1 MAVLASFEEDDYR
14 EIVDYDDLYFDE
26 HFDDDDCDDS
36 RTLLF
41 WFYWQPVITM
51 IAVVT
56 ISVLYYWL
64 LASSRRRRRGRSI
77 VVDTTTSE
85 QISRPQR
92 AASPIVT
99 VSNQAKEAEIVHI
112 KRSLKQDH
120 NFGNFDP
127 ISSPNKRPPHFEQ
140 QCIAAAE
147 MHQREICADDFLQL
161 SLQNDCLKDRND
173 VVLLQSREMAL
184 NSCAM
189 MKSLP
194 NDDESGV
201 FEKQIEHSESAFANM
216 QLLVNSERESEK
228 HDQNSSDEE
237 GLDKFHFTLF
247 LRNSS
252 SDERSFSEE
261 KSITNDRDNNNV
273 ALFVVSS
280 SNQTRHAQS
289 DDTPNLESSST
300 TTTVS
305 NIEAATAAV
314 SSSSFDLEK
323 PLLPLDDVAFSN
335 AFTIVQLAQ
344 NSSDHQQYAETEPL
358 NLHPESNN
366 HSTNPIE
373 TFKHDEKYHPNGL
386 ATINNN
392 STILLT
398 DSVVF
403 TESQNFAK
411 SVGIL
416 PDDEDISV
424 EFFQNPPSS
433 AHFQE
438 SDSTFSDNFYSKMD
452 ITSFRDTD
460 SPVADFCQKPVD
472 NEVQLA
478 EVDSTKK
485 TTTEPNSDDVE
496 EKNTDNLSRQSE
508 LLLTVNNDNRTTYLN
523 TESAE
528 FSDTPREISSVNDVD
543 LVEVEKIARKN
554 EKMLRKITKNKHGEA
569 DDKNSTTNVGKKEF
583 IQLHSVSSEHEKI
596 SSTDFPQSD
605 ELFIASKAALERS
618 EKTNLTL
625 TLEQLL
631 FDESAQKDDVEKGQP
646 LLTEVVLQQASS
658 AVSSTQ
664 SVDDEKMKLHAKD
677 KDTKFV
683 MFHTRNSENNLQHSI
698 STECSSTGAASTAS
712 EPTSDCMSC
721 TDGRN
726 LELYV
731 VDCDVKKQEG
741 DEKDENEQSQN
752 EVYCNKGGERRRR
765 RRRRRGRKH
774 GDRSSSKFSFKSEE
788 VEHVKSDFSDNGNI
802 GKDDNMHEGLLHVA
816 RDVIENNGFA
826 SKSVQSEEASF
837 LAIDEQIVEPKVII
851 GSASACGMN
860 VAEIC
865 NKNDDALDNLETVIP
880 VRKLLEEEGEDLTV
894 SNKLDA
900 SNEVAKAV
908 SFCSTEND
916 ETTAQITGSENSEIQ
931 VHSVFVVD
939 VEEKSQPGEGEER
952 QAAARWGS
960 LQAVKSTSA
969 SDSSTS
975 TCDGETSDKMIKS
988 DGKKQVN
995 SACEILQ
1002 ERRKSEQSETIF
1014 ERDVDIE
1021 VHFNVPDDD
1030 DDDKNLKNDSSSKSE
1045 KTYSRTEKMETEIVR
1060 TVEIHSEHRSEEN
1073 ASSSVVVV
1081 AAAAAE
1087 PSVEIGSRDGVV
1099 QVELPRQAEEL
1110 SSVLGNEIACDSEKS
1125 SSASNDGN
1133 CSSDPSVFARSQL
1146 VYTVA
1151 ALPHINQESNACGG
1165 ETCDEEHTTAT
1176 EIDSDEPSVKSKE
1189 NENATEAVTK
1199 LSSGS
1204 LLRKSISCDQNN
1216 VGKYFAGQD
1225 GISSP
1230 PMVSSLLEVV
1240 GATSVTQAVDKLSTL
1255 EAISDVMRRAGL
1267 ESSNLIFGI
1276 DYTAS
1281 NKYQGENS
1289 FDHKSLHTID
1299 SVIQNPYQQVLSLSC
1314 LIIIQVITIMG
1325 KTLAPFSNGGTISAF
1340 GFGDVYTSDMSVFPL
1355 KKDGECHSF
1364 EEVLNVY
1371 NTITPEVIL
1380 CGPTNFAPL
1389 IHEAT
1394 KICKKVKTYHI
1405 LVIVADGQV
1414 TNEKATRDAIVSACK
1429 YPLSIIV
1436 VGVGDG
1442 PWDMMRA
1449 FDESLPKR
1457 KWDNFHFVNFH
1468 QVTSN
1473 SSQPELAFVLEALL
1487 EIPNQYKKI
1496 KSLGLLDFDIGE
1508 SKRPRAV
1515 MIGMPKLPMVYD
1527 YQPKYSFI
1535 VNTIMRWVKAEF
1547 EIQQETISTMLIKKK
1562 RLINKK
1568 TIFISMQC

>member
-1 MAVLASFEEDDYR
+1 MKQLAEIFMAVLASFEEDDYR

-77 VVDTTTSE
+77 VVVDTTTSE
-85 QISRPQR
+85 QISQPQR

-112 KRSLKQDH
+112 KRSIKQDH
-120 NFGNFDP
+120 NFRNFDP
-127 ISSPNKRPPHFEQ
+127 IFSSNKRPPHFEQ
-140 QCIAAAE
+140 QCIAAA
-147 MHQREICADDFLQL
+147 D
-161 SLQNDCLKDRND
+161 DCLKDGND

-184 NSCAM
+184 NNCPM

-194 NDDESGV
+194 NNDESGV
-201 FEKQIEHSESAFANM
+201 PEKQIEHSESAFSNM
-216 QLLVNSERESEK
+216 QLLVNSERESKK
-228 HDQNSSDEE
+228 HDQNSLDEE
-237 GLDKFHFTLF
+237 GLDKFHFTLL
-247 LRNSS
+247 LRKSS
-252 SDERSFSEE
+252 SDERSISEE
-261 KSITNDRDNNNV
+261 KSITNDRDNNSV

-300 TTTVS
+300 TTTGISVS
-305 NIEAATAAV
+305 NIEAARAAV
-314 SSSSFDLEK
+314 SSSFDLEK
-323 PLLPLDDVAFSN
+323 PFLPLDDVAF
-335 AFTIVQLAQ
+335 TIVQLAE

-358 NLHPESNN
+358 NFHPESNN
-366 HSTNPIE
+366 HSTNSIE

-416 PDDEDISV
+416 PDDEDVSV
-424 EFFQNPPSS
+424 EFFQNPPGS

-438 SDSTFSDNFYSKMD
+438 SDSTFSDNFYSKMGN
-452 ITSFRDTD
+452 TSFRDTD

-478 EVDSTKK
+478 EVDSTKE

-496 EKNTDNLSRQSE
+496 KKNTDNLSRQSE
-508 LLLTVNNDNRTTYLN
+508 LLLTVVYNDNRTTYLN

-528 FSDTPREISSVNDVD
+528 FSDNPREISSVNDVD

-554 EKMLRKITKNKHGEA
+554 EKMLRKITRNKHGEA
-569 DDKNSTTNVGKKEF
+569 DDKNSTANVGKKEF
-583 IQLHSVSSEHEKI
+583 IQLRSVSSEQEKM
-596 SSTDFPQSD
+596 SSTDFSQSD
-605 ELFIASKAALERS
+605 ELFIASKAALEQS

-631 FDESAQKDDVEKGQP
+631 FDESAQKDDAEKGQP

-658 AVSSTQ
+658 ATSTQ
-664 SVDDEKMKLHAKD
+664 SIDDEKMKFHAKD

-683 MFHTRNSENNLQHSI
+683 MFHIRNSENNLQHSI
-698 STECSSTGAASTAS
+698 STECSSTGAASAAS

-726 LELYV
+726 LELDV

-741 DEKDENEQSQN
+741 DENEQSQN
-752 EVYCNKGGERRRR
+752 EVHCTDGGGGGRRK

-774 GDRSSSKFSFKSEE
+774 SDRLTSKFSFKSEE
-788 VEHVKSDFSDNGNI
+788 VESDFSDNGNI
-802 GKDDNMHEGLLHVA
+802 GKDDNMHEGLLHVV
-816 RDVIENNGFA
+816 RDVIENNGSA

-837 LAIDEQIVEPKVII
+837 LAIDEQIVEPKVVII

-865 NKNDDALDNLETVIP
+865 NKNDGALDNLETVIR
-880 VRKLLEEEGEDLTV
+880 VRKLLEGEDLTV

-900 SNEVAKAV
+900 SNEVAKTV
-908 SFCSTEND
+908 SICSTENN

-931 VHSVFVVD
+931 
-939 VEEKSQPGEGEER
+939 
-952 QAAARWGS
+952 WGS

-969 SDSSTS
+969 SSDSSTS

-988 DGKKQVN
+988 DGKKLFGN
-995 SACEILQ
+995 LAL
-1002 ERRKSEQSETIF
+1002 RRKSEQSETIF
-1014 ERDVDIE
+1014 ERDVDID
-1021 VHFNVPDDD
+1021 VHFNVS

-1073 ASSSVVVV
+1073 AMLS
-1081 AAAAAE
+1081 AAE

-1110 SSVLGNEIACDSEKS
+1110 SSVLENEIACDSEKS

-1133 CSSDPSVFARSQL
+1133 CSSDRSVFARSQL
-1146 VYTVA
+1146 VYSVA

-1199 LSSGS
+1199 LSNVS

-1216 VGKYFAGQD
+1216 VGKYFADQD
-1225 GISSP
+1225 GISTP
-1230 PMVSSLLEVV
+1230 PLVSSLLEVV

-1289 FDHKSLHTID
+1289 FDHKCLHTID
-1299 SVIQNPYQQVLSLSC
+1299 SVIQNPYQ
-1314 LIIIQVITIMG
+1314 QVITIMG

-1394 KICKKVKTYHI
+1394 KICKKYHI

-1496 KSLGLLDFDIGE
+1496 KSLGLLDFD
-1508 SKRPRAV
+1508 
-1515 MIGMPKLPMVYD
+1515 
-1527 YQPKYSFI
+1527 SF
-1535 VNTIMRWVKAEF
+1535 A
-1547 EIQQETISTMLIKKK
+1547 
-1562 RLINKK
+1562 
-1568 TIFISMQC
+1568 

>member
-1 MAVLASFEEDDYR
+1 QQSLFEAFFACLASSSTHIAVHFWKFCQVQIMLFMAVLASFEEDDYR

-64 LASSRRRRRGRSI
+64 LASSRRRRRARSI
-77 VVDTTTSE
+77 VVVDTTTSE
-85 QISRPQR
+85 QISQLQR

-112 KRSLKQDH
+112 KRSIKQEY
-120 NFGNFDP
+120 NFRNFDP
-127 ISSPNKRPPHFEQ
+127 ISSSNKRPPHFEQ

-147 MHQREICADDFLQL
+147 MHQREMCADDFLQL
-161 SLQNDCLKDRND
+161 SLQNDCLKDGND

-184 NSCAM
+184 NSCPM

-194 NDDESGV
+194 NNDESGV
-201 FEKQIEHSESAFANM
+201 PEKQIEHSESAFSNM
-216 QLLVNSERESEK
+216 QLLVNSERESKK

-237 GLDKFHFTLF
+237 
-247 LRNSS
+247 
-252 SDERSFSEE
+252 EE
-261 KSITNDRDNNNV
+261 KSITNDRDNNSV

-300 TTTVS
+300 TTTGIGVS
-305 NIEAATAAV
+305 NIEAARAAV
-314 SSSSFDLEK
+314 SSSFDLEK
-323 PLLPLDDVAFSN
+323 PFLPLDDV

-358 NLHPESNN
+358 NFHPESNN

-373 TFKHDEKYHPNGL
+373 NFKHDEKYHPNGL
-386 ATINNN
+386 ATVNNN
-392 STILLT
+392 SAILLT

-416 PDDEDISV
+416 PDDEDVSV
-424 EFFQNPPSS
+424 EFFQNPPGS
-433 AHFQE
+433 AYFQE
-438 SDSTFSDNFYSKMD
+438 SDSTFSDNFYSKMGN
-452 ITSFRDTD
+452 TSFRDTD

-496 EKNTDNLSRQSE
+496 KKNTDNLSRQSE
-508 LLLTVNNDNRTTYLN
+508 LLLTVVDNDNRTTYLN

-528 FSDTPREISSVNDVD
+528 FSDNPREISSVNDVD

-569 DDKNSTTNVGKKEF
+569 DDKNSTANVGKNEF
-583 IQLHSVSSEHEKI
+583 IQLRSVSSEQEKM
-596 SSTDFPQSD
+596 SSTDFSQSD
-605 ELFIASKAALERS
+605 ELFIASKAALEQS

-631 FDESAQKDDVEKGQP
+631 FDESAQKDDAEKGQP

-658 AVSSTQ
+658 ATSTQ
-664 SVDDEKMKLHAKD
+664 SIDDEKMKFHAKD

-698 STECSSTGAASTAS
+698 STECSSTGAASAAS

-726 LELYV
+726 LELDV

-741 DEKDENEQSQN
+741 DENEQSQN
-752 EVYCNKGGERRRR
+752 EVHCKGGGGGG

-774 GDRSSSKFSFKSEE
+774 SDRLSSKFSFKSEE
-788 VEHVKSDFSDNGNI
+788 VESDFSDNGNI
-802 GKDDNMHEGLLHVA
+802 GKDDNMHEGLLHVV
-816 RDVIENNGFA
+816 RDVIENNGSA

-837 LAIDEQIVEPKVII
+837 LAIDEQIVEPKVVII

-865 NKNDDALDNLETVIP
+865 NKNDDALDNLETVIR
-880 VRKLLEEEGEDLTV
+880 VRKLLEGEDLTV

-900 SNEVAKAV
+900 SNEVAKTV
-908 SFCSTEND
+908 SICSTEND

-939 VEEKSQPGEGEER
+939 VEKSQPGNGEER
-952 QAAARWGS
+952 QAAAQWGS

-969 SDSSTS
+969 SSDSSTS

-988 DGKKQVN
+988 DGKKLFAN
-995 SACEILQ
+995 LAFEILQ

-1021 VHFNVPDDD
+1021 VHFNVS

-1073 ASSSVVVV
+1073 AMLSA

-1110 SSVLGNEIACDSEKS
+1110 SSVLENEIACDSEKS

-1133 CSSDPSVFARSQL
+1133 CSSDRSVFARSQL
-1146 VYTVA
+1146 VYSVA

-1199 LSSGS
+1199 LSNVS

-1225 GISSP
+1225 GISTP
-1230 PMVSSLLEVV
+1230 PLVSSLLEVV

-1299 SVIQNPYQQVLSLSC
+1299 SVIQNPYQ
-1314 LIIIQVITIMG
+1314 QVITIMG

-1487 EIPNQYKKI
+1487 EIPNHNTVCNILSFADFYIRKRKLCKEGVTVYCCANTTRSDRSQ
-1496 KSLGLLDFDIGE
+1496 LLLVGE

-1515 MIGMPKLPMVYD
+1515 MILK
-1527 YQPKYSFI
+1527 
-1535 VNTIMRWVKAEF
+1535 
-1547 EIQQETISTMLIKKK
+1547 
-1562 RLINKK
+1562 
-1568 TIFISMQC
+1568 

>member
-99 VSNQAKEAEIVHI
+99 VSNRAKEAEIVHI

-120 NFGNFDP
+120 NFDP
-127 ISSPNKRPPHFEQ
+127 ISSSNKRPPHFEQ
-140 QCIAAAE
+140 QCVDAAE

-194 NDDESGV
+194 NNDESGV
-201 FEKQIEHSESAFANM
+201 PEKQIEHSESAFSKM
-216 QLLVNSERESEK
+216 QLLVNSERESSKK

-237 GLDKFHFTLF
+237 
-247 LRNSS
+247 
-252 SDERSFSEE
+252 EE

-280 SNQTRHAQS
+280 SNQTRHARS

-300 TTTVS
+300 TTTGIGVS

-314 SSSSFDLEK
+314 SSSSSSSFDLEK
-323 PLLPLDDVAFSN
+323 PFLPLDDVAFSN

-344 NSSDHQQYAETEPL
+344 NSSDRQQYAETEPL
-358 NLHPESNN
+358 NLHPESN
-366 HSTNPIE
+366 NPIE

-392 STILLT
+392 STILST
-398 DSVVF
+398 NSVVF

-416 PDDEDISV
+416 PDDEDVSV
-424 EFFQNPPSS
+424 ELFQNPPSS

-496 EKNTDNLSRQSE
+496 KKNTDNLSRQSE
-508 LLLTVNNDNRTTYLN
+508 LLLTVDNDNRTTHLN

-528 FSDTPREISSVNDVD
+528 FSDNPREISSVNDVD
-543 LVEVEKIARKN
+543 LAEVEKIARKN
-554 EKMLRKITKNKHGEA
+554 EKMLRKITNGEA
-569 DDKNSTTNVGKKEF
+569 VDKNSTTNVGKKEY

-605 ELFIASKAALERS
+605 ELFIVIASKAALEQTI

-658 AVSSTQ
+658 ATSTQ
-664 SVDDEKMKLHAKD
+664 SIDDEKMKLHAKD

-683 MFHTRNSENNLQHSI
+683 MFHTKNSENNLQHSI
-698 STECSSTGAASTAS
+698 STECSSTGAASAAS

-726 LELYV
+726 LELVDV

-752 EVYCNKGGERRRR
+752 EVQCKGGGGGGRRRRR

-788 VEHVKSDFSDNGNI
+788 VEDVKSDFSDDGNI
-802 GKDDNMHEGLLHVA
+802 GKDDNMHEGLLHVV
-816 RDVIENNGFA
+816 RDVIENNGSA

-851 GSASACGMN
+851 GSAGACGMN
-860 VAEIC
+860 VGEIC

-880 VRKLLEEEGEDLTV
+880 VRKLLEEGEDLTV

-939 VEEKSQPGEGEER
+939 VEKSQPGEGEER
-952 QAAARWGS
+952 QAAAQWGS

-969 SDSSTS
+969 SDGSTS

-995 SACEILQ
+995 SAFEILQ

-1081 AAAAAE
+1081 VAAAAAAAAE

-1146 VYTVA
+1146 VYSVA

-1189 NENATEAVTK
+1189 NENATEEAVTK
-1199 LSSGS
+1199 LSSVS

-1230 PMVSSLLEVV
+1230 PLVSSLLEVV

-1299 SVIQNPYQQVLSLSC
+1299 SVIQNPYQQV
-1314 LIIIQVITIMG
+1314 IAIMG

-1496 KSLGLLDFDIGE
+1496 KSLGLLDFD
-1508 SKRPRAV
+1508 KDDFYKYAV
-1515 MIGMPKLPMVYD
+1515 L
-1527 YQPKYSFI
+1527 I
-1535 VNTIMRWVKAEF
+1535 VSND
-1547 EIQQETISTMLIKKK
+1547 
-1562 RLINKK
+1562 
-1568 TIFISMQC
+1568 

>member
-85 QISRPQR
+85 QISQPQR

-112 KRSLKQDH
+112 KRSIKQDH
-120 NFGNFDP
+120 NFRNFDP
-127 ISSPNKRPPHFEQ
+127 IFSSNKRPPHFEQ

-161 SLQNDCLKDRND
+161 SLQNDCLKDGND

-184 NSCAM
+184 NNCPM

-194 NDDESGV
+194 NNDESGV
-201 FEKQIEHSESAFANM
+201 PEKQIEHSESAFSNM
-216 QLLVNSERESEK
+216 QLLVNSERESKK

-237 GLDKFHFTLF
+237 GLDKFHFTLL
-247 LRNSS
+247 LRKSS
-252 SDERSFSEE
+252 SDERSISEE
-261 KSITNDRDNNNV
+261 KSITNDRDNNSV

-305 NIEAATAAV
+305 NIEAARAAV

-323 PLLPLDDVAFSN
+323 PFLPLDDVAFTI
-335 AFTIVQLAQ
+335 AFTIVQLAE

-358 NLHPESNN
+358 NFHPESNN
-366 HSTNPIE
+366 HSTNSIE

-416 PDDEDISV
+416 PDDEDVSV
-424 EFFQNPPSS
+424 EFFQNPPGS

-438 SDSTFSDNFYSKMD
+438 SDSTFSDNFYSKMGN
-452 ITSFRDTD
+452 TSFRDTD

-478 EVDSTKK
+478 EVDSTKE

-496 EKNTDNLSRQSE
+496 KKNTDNLSRQSE
-508 LLLTVNNDNRTTYLN
+508 LLLTVIYNDNRTTYLN

-528 FSDTPREISSVNDVD
+528 FSDNPREISSVNDVD

-554 EKMLRKITKNKHGEA
+554 EKMLRKITRNKHGEA
-569 DDKNSTTNVGKKEF
+569 DDKNSTANVGKKEF
-583 IQLHSVSSEHEKI
+583 IQLQSVSSEQEKM
-596 SSTDFPQSD
+596 SSTDFSQSD
-605 ELFIASKAALERS
+605 ELFIASKAALEQS

-631 FDESAQKDDVEKGQP
+631 FDESAQKDDAEKGQP

-658 AVSSTQ
+658 ATSTQ
-664 SVDDEKMKLHAKD
+664 SIDDEKMKFHAKD

-683 MFHTRNSENNLQHSI
+683 MFHIRNSENNLQHSI
-698 STECSSTGAASTAS
+698 STECSSTGAASAAS

-726 LELYV
+726 LELDV

-752 EVYCNKGGERRRR
+752 EVHCNKGGGGRRK

-774 GDRSSSKFSFKSEE
+774 SDRLTSKFSFKSEE
-788 VEHVKSDFSDNGNI
+788 VEEVESDFSDNGNI
-802 GKDDNMHEGLLHVA
+802 GKDDNMHEGLLHVV
-816 RDVIENNGFA
+816 RDVIENNGSA

-865 NKNDDALDNLETVIP
+865 NKNDGALDNLETVIR
-880 VRKLLEEEGEDLTV
+880 VRKLLEGEDLTV

-900 SNEVAKAV
+900 SNEVAKTV
-908 SFCSTEND
+908 SICSTENN

-939 VEEKSQPGEGEER
+939 VEEKSQPGKGEER
-952 QAAARWGS
+952 QAAAQWGS

-1014 ERDVDIE
+1014 ERDVDID
-1021 VHFNVPDDD
+1021 VHFNVSDDD

-1073 ASSSVVVV
+1073 ASLSAAVVT
-1081 AAAAAE
+1081 AAAAE

-1110 SSVLGNEIACDSEKS
+1110 SSVLENEIACDSEKS

-1133 CSSDPSVFARSQL
+1133 CSSDRSVFARSQL
-1146 VYTVA
+1146 VYSVA

-1199 LSSGS
+1199 LSNVS

-1216 VGKYFAGQD
+1216 VGKYFADQD
-1225 GISSP
+1225 GISTP
-1230 PMVSSLLEVV
+1230 PLVSSLLEVV

-1289 FDHKSLHTID
+1289 FDHKCLHTID
-1299 SVIQNPYQQVLSLSC
+1299 SVIQNPYQ
-1314 LIIIQVITIMG
+1314 QVITIMG

-1496 KSLGLLDFDIGE
+1496 KSLGLLDFD
-1508 SKRPRAV
+1508 
-1515 MIGMPKLPMVYD
+1515 
-1527 YQPKYSFI
+1527 SF
-1535 VNTIMRWVKAEF
+1535 A
-1547 EIQQETISTMLIKKK
+1547 
-1562 RLINKK
+1562 
-1568 TIFISMQC
+1568 